1 MEYYGGELPSPQK
14 YDPTKMVEL
23 DSNHPPAYELPGGKR
38 DSDLNP
44 SPMVGT
50 EGVHVAGSVG
60 VQERQ
65 GTQEMNNYNHRG
77 YTAGIGEERDS
88 ERGYNA

>member
-1 MEYYGGELPSPQK
+1 MEYYGSELPSPQK

-23 DSNHPPAYELPGGKR
+23 DSNHPPAYELPVMGNKR
-38 DSDLNP
+38 DSDVNP
-44 SPMVGT
+44 STTVGM
-50 EGVHVAGSVG
+50 EGVLAVGSVG

-65 GTQEMNNYNHRG
+65 GHGRG
-77 YTAGIGEERDS
+77 ATGVGEVRDS